1 MDAVS
6 DQFPLY
12 RPELERDACGI
23 ALVADALGRASHET
37 VERGLL
43 ALNRLSHRGAT
54 GGGTHAIDGAGILT
68 DIPWTLLD
76 STGSSNKNA
85 ASLDRVRAL
94 ATLFLPRDAVRE
106 TQHLIDR
113 VVRAAGWEPD
123 LWRQVP
129 VRADVL
135 AADAKASEPAIYH
148 LVLSTHASAE
158 QPDLS
163 LLRIRVRLLHETA
176 AAGLRGV
183 AVASISRR
191 TVVYKALVEP
201 KDLPVYFPDLADA
214 RFVSAVALAHQRFS
228 TNTLARW
235 DLSQPFHYIA
245 HNGEINTISGN
256 RQWMRA
262 RQLDEAA
269 LPGWSKE
276 AGALVR
282 ATGSDSES
290 LDDAVALLCANGLD
304 LPLAMTRL
312 VPPAWEK
319 DPELTPDEAAFYEC
333 QAAVSEPWDGPASL
347 AFSDGRVSG
356 VRLDRNGFRPARFI
370 LTRDQHLLAGS
381 ETGLFD
387 LEERDILKQ
396 GRLGPGQMVFVDRE
410 AHTIQHGNEISRA
423 FASAR
428 PYRLWVRRLVRHF
441 HEETLALRPYAGSP
455 SDQDKEQREL
465 IVDQRLFGMDREEV
479 ELIIRSLAVDGKE
492 AVGSMGDDTPPAALS
507 QRPRLASDFFRQ
519 RFAQVTN
526 PPMDSL
532 RENSVMALRVW
543 LGPRGDITR
552 EDGGETQVLALD
564 TPILT
569 ESGLARLYAQ
579 TEFPIVTLPLNF
591 DAASGVDGLRPAVE
605 ALAQQAVWEVEQGAS
620 LLVLSDRDTTRERAP
635 MPALLAVGAVH
646 QSLIDRG
653 CRLRASIIVETGEAR
668 DAHQVATLL
677 ANGASVVVPYLGLR
691 MGRELH
697 PEDALAG
704 EKKYRHAL
712 EEGLLK
718 IFSKMGVSTLTGYCG
733 AQLFETL
740 GLAPELS
747 HLFPASPNVAGTIT
761 FARVAKDVLERHRLA
776 FETERTSP
784 LKHFG
789 FHGFRRDGDYH
800 AFNPEIVKKLHAAA
814 GSGST
819 ESYQDFATLVHG
831 RAPMEVRD
839 LLEFRRAGDG
849 DQPVHAI
856 PLDQVESVEDICT
869 RFFASAMSVGA
880 LGPEAHR
887 VIAIAMNRMGSR
899 SNSGEGGEEYERF
912 RPSGEAENANSTTKQ
927 VASARF
933 GVTPAYLIS
942 ATELQIKMAQGS
954 KPGEGGQ
961 LPATKV
967 VDHIARLRHAQPGTS
982 LISPP
987 PHHDIYSI
995 EDLAQLIFDLRSFHP
1010 TARMNV
1016 KLVSQVG
1023 VGIVAAGVVKCGATA
1038 IQLSGHSGGTGAS
1051 PRGSIK
1057 HAGMPWEIGL
1067 AETQQ
1072 ILTMNGLRHR
1082 VVLQAD
1088 GGLKTGRDVAIAAAL
1103 GAEEFGFGTAA
1114 LVAIGCLMARQC
1126 HLNTCPVGI
1135 ATQRPDLRQKF
1146 AGTPEQAIAYFRL
1159 VAEDVRRILASLG
1172 LRSVQELV
1180 GRTDLLQ
1187 QRADVAEP
1195 VIDLTPILAFRKRPT
1210 TGEAVAMPKP
1220 VVPLGEL
1227 NDELVAALGDRIGSE
1242 TLEFRGEIR
1251 NTDRTV
1257 GARLSGIAATQYGDA
1272 GLPNPVKLHLTG
1284 SAGQSLGA
1292 FLSPGMTITVKGD
1305 ANDFVGKGMHGGE
1318 IVLTPPPRATRR
1330 RDRVLAGNSVLYG
1343 ATGGRLFIA
1352 GRAGE
1357 RFAVRNSGATA
1368 VVEGVGEHGCEYMTG
1383 GVVVVLGDVGRN
1395 FAAGMTGGR
1404 AYVYD
1409 PADAL
1414 DKRCNSELVD
1424 VSAVE
1429 EDDWEELHQLIVEHR
1444 RVTGSPIARALLANW
1459 PKAYRDFRLV
1469 LPRAAEEVKVPAVRT
1484 AHARA

>member
-12 RPELERDACGI
+12 RPSLERDACGI
-23 ALVADALGRASHET
+23 ALVADALGRASHDT
-37 VERGLL
+37 VARGLL

-68 DIPWTLLD
+68 DIPWTLLERER
-76 STGSSNKNA
+76 SA
-85 ASLDRVRAL
+85 ASAAPDRVRAL
-94 ATLFLPRDAVRE
+94 AMLFLPPDAVRE
-106 TQHLIDR
+106 AHALIDR
-113 VVRAAGWEPD
+113 VVRAAGWEPE

-129 VRADVL
+129 VRTDVL
-135 AADAKASEPAIYH
+135 AADARASEPAIYH
-148 LVLSTHASAE
+148 LVLSAPAAAE

-163 LLRIRVRLLHETA
+163 LLRIRVRLLHESA

-201 KDLPVYFPDLADA
+201 KDLPVYFPDLADR

-235 DLSQPFHYIA
+235 DLSQPFHVIA

-269 LPGWSKE
+269 LPGWSRE
-276 AGALVR
+276 AGALIP
-282 ATGSDSES
+282 TGGSDSES
-290 LDDAVALLCANGLD
+290 LDAAVGLLCANGLD

-319 DPELTPDEAAFYEC
+319 DPELTPDETAFYEC

-356 VRLDRNGFRPARFI
+356 VRLDRNGFRPARFM

-387 LEERDILKQ
+387 LDERDILKQ

-410 AHTIQHGNEISRA
+410 THIIQHGQEVSRA
-423 FASAR
+423 QAHAR

-441 HEETLALRPYAGSP
+441 QEETLALRPHVGGQAD
-455 SDQDKEQREL
+455 SDQREL

-479 ELIIRSLAVDGKE
+479 ELIMRSLAVDGKE

-507 QRPRLASDFFRQ
+507 QRPRLLSDFFRQ

-526 PPMDSL
+526 PPMDAL
-532 RENSVMALRVW
+532 REGSVMSLRVW

-564 TPILT
+564 APILT
-569 ESGLARLYAQ
+569 ESSLARLYAQ
-579 TEFPIVTLPLNF
+579 TEFPIVTLPLHF
-591 DAASGVDGLRPAVE
+591 EASSGPAGLRPAVE

-635 MPALLAVGAVH
+635 IPALLAVGAVH
-646 QSLIDRG
+646 QLLIDRG
-653 CRLRASIIVETGEAR
+653 CRLRASIIVETGDAR

-677 ANGASVVVPYLGLR
+677 GNGASVVVPSLGLR

-697 PEDALAG
+697 PEDPAAG

-718 IFSKMGVSTLTGYCG
+718 IFSKMGISTLTGYCG
-733 AQLFETL
+733 AQLFEVL
-740 GLAPELS
+740 GLAPELAR
-747 HLFPASPNVAGTIT
+747 LFPASPCVSGTIT
-761 FARVAKDVLERHRLA
+761 FARVAKDVLERHRQA
-776 FETERTSP
+776 FEIERTSP

-814 GSGST
+814 GTNSGAAYDEFS
-819 ESYQDFATLVHG
+819 TLVHG
-831 RAPMEVRD
+831 RSPMEVRD
-839 LLEFRRAGDG
+839 LLEFNTTDRQTVA
-849 DQPVHAI
+849 
-856 PLDQVESVEDICT
+856 LDDVESADSICQ

-899 SNSGEGGEEYERF
+899 SNSGEGGEDSDRF
-912 RPSGEAENANSTTKQ
+912 RPSGEEMNANSTTKQ

-1072 ILTMNGLRHR
+1072 VLTMNGLRHR

-1135 ATQRPDLRQKF
+1135 ATQRPDLRAKF

-1172 LRSVQELV
+1172 LRSLQELV

-1187 QRADVAEP
+1187 QRADIAES
-1195 VIDLTPILAFRKRPT
+1195 VIDLTPILSFRPQPAANT
-1210 TGEAVAMPKP
+1210 PAAAASGTVGAPIGA
-1220 VVPLGEL
+1220 L
-1227 NDELVAALGDRIGSE
+1227 NEELVAALADRLGYE
-1242 TLEFRGEIR
+1242 ALEYQSEIR
-1251 NTDRTV
+1251 NVDRTV
-1257 GARLSGIAATQYGDA
+1257 GARLSGIAATRFGDA
-1272 GLPNPVKLHLTG
+1272 GLPHPVKLQFTG

-1292 FLSPGMTITVKGD
+1292 FMLPGMSITVKGD

-1318 IVLTPPPRATRR
+1318 IILTPPARTTRL

-1383 GVVVVLGDVGRN
+1383 GIAVILGDVGRN

-1409 PADAL
+1409 PTDAL
-1414 DKRCNSELVD
+1414 DKRCNGELVD
-1424 VSAVE
+1424 VLAVE
-1429 EDDWEELHQLIVEHR
+1429 EDDWDELHKLITEHHR
-1444 RVTGSPIARALLANW
+1444 LTRSPIARALLANW
-1459 PKAYRDFRLV
+1459 PTAHRDFRLV
-1469 LPRAAEEVKVPAVRT
+1469 LPRAAEEVKLPAVRT
-1484 AHARA
+1484 AQARA

>member
-1 MDAVS
+1 MDVVS

-23 ALVADALGRASHET
+23 ALVADALGRPSHDT
-37 VERGLL
+37 VQRGLL

-68 DIPWTLLD
+68 DIPWTLLEHD
-76 STGSSNKNA
+76 GAITPE
-85 ASLDRVRAL
+85 RVRAL
-94 ATLFLPRDAVRE
+94 AMLLLPRDAVKEAR
-106 TQHLIDR
+106 TLIDR
-113 VVRAAGWEPD
+113 VVRAAGWEPEV
-123 LWRQVP
+123 WRPVP
-129 VRADVL
+129 VRGDVL
-135 AADAKASEPAIYH
+135 AAEARASEPSMWQLI
-148 LVLSTHASAE
+148 LSAPASAE

-201 KDLPVYFPDLADA
+201 KTLPVYFPDLADA

-235 DLSQPFHYIA
+235 DLSQPFHFIA

-276 AGALVR
+276 AGALIP
-282 ATGSDSES
+282 TGGSDSES
-290 LDDAVALLCANGLD
+290 LDAAVGLLCANGLD

-319 DPELTPDEAAFYEC
+319 DRELTPDEIAFYEC

-370 LTRDQHLLAGS
+370 LTRDQQLLAGS

-387 LEERDILKQ
+387 LDERDILKQ
-396 GRLGPGQMVFVDRE
+396 GRLGPGQMVCVDRE
-410 AHTIQHGNEISRA
+410 TQTIQHGREIIRA
-423 FASAR
+423 QAHAR

-441 HEETLALRPYAGSP
+441 HEETLALSVHHP
-455 SDQDKEQREL
+455 SQLDADRDQREL

-479 ELIIRSLAVDGKE
+479 ELIMRSLAVDGKE

-507 QRPRLASDFFRQ
+507 QRPRLLSDFFRQ

-526 PPMDSL
+526 PPMDAL
-532 RENSVMALRVW
+532 REGSVMSLRVW
-543 LGPRGDITR
+543 LGARGDITR

-569 ESGLARLYAQ
+569 ESGLTRLYAQ
-579 TEFPIVTLPLNF
+579 TEFPVVTLPLNF
-591 DAASGVDGLRPAVE
+591 EASAGPTALRPAIE
-605 ALAQQAVWEVEQGAS
+605 ALAQQAAWEVEQGAS
-620 LLVLSDRDTTRERAP
+620 LLVLTDRDTSRAKAP
-635 MPALLAVGAVH
+635 IPALLAVGAVH
-646 QSLIDRG
+646 QHLIDRG

-677 ANGASVVVPYLGLR
+677 ANGASVVVPSLGLR

-697 PEDALAG
+697 PEDPAAG

-733 AQLFETL
+733 AQLFEVL
-740 GLAPELS
+740 GLAPELAR
-747 HLFPASPNVAGTIT
+747 LFPASPCVSGSIT
-761 FARVAKDVLERHRLA
+761 FARVAKDVLERHRQA
-776 FETERTSP
+776 FDAEQTTP

-789 FHGFRRDGDYH
+789 FHSFRRDGDYH

-814 GSGST
+814 GSNSAAA
-819 ESYQDFATLVHG
+819 YDDFSTLVHG

-839 LLEFRRAGDG
+839 LLDFNRTDR
-849 DQPVHAI
+849 QPL
-856 PLDQVESVEDICT
+856 PLDDVESADSICQ

-899 SNSGEGGEEYERF
+899 SNSGEGGEDSDRF
-912 RPSGEAENANSTTKQ
+912 RPAGADANANSTTKQ

-995 EDLAQLIFDLRSFHP
+995 EDLAQLISDLRSFHP

-1072 ILTMNGLRHR
+1072 VLTMNGLRHR

-1135 ATQRPDLRQKF
+1135 ATQRPDLRAKF

-1172 LRSVQELV
+1172 LRGLRELV

-1187 QRADVAEP
+1187 PRADVAEP
-1195 VIDLTPILAFRKRPT
+1195 VIDLTPILAFRAP
-1210 TGEAVAMPKP
+1210 VAAPSSAAR
-1220 VVPLGEL
+1220 VIAESASIGEL
-1227 NDELVAALGDRIGSE
+1227 NAQLAADFGDRLGRE
-1242 TLEFRGEIR
+1242 ALEYHGEIR
-1251 NTDRTV
+1251 NVDRTV
-1257 GARLSGIAATQYGDA
+1257 GARLSGIAAAQFGDA
-1272 GLPNPVKLHLTG
+1272 GLPHPVKLHFTG

-1292 FLSPGMTITVKGD
+1292 FMLPGMSISVKGD
-1305 ANDFVGKGMHGGE
+1305 ANDFVGKGMRGGE
-1318 IVLTPPPRATRR
+1318 IVLTPPARTRRR

-1383 GVVVVLGDVGRN
+1383 GIAVILGDVGRN

-1414 DKRCNSELVD
+1414 DTRCNGELVD
-1424 VSAVE
+1424 VLAVGE
-1429 EDDWEELHQLIVEHR
+1429 EDWEELHQLIAEHR
-1444 RVTGSPIARALLANW
+1444 RLTRSPIARALLANW
-1459 PKAYRDFRLV
+1459 DKAHRGFRLV
-1469 LPRAAEEVKVPAVRT
+1469 LPRVAEEAAKLPAVRT